1 MVNYPGCLKMVLFDR
16 FGRPVTNLRISL
28 TKDCNF
34 RCFFCHREGQ
44 HFNARLELTPAEIE
58 RLVRIASR
66 LGIKKVKLTGGEPTV
81 RDDILEIVR
90 RIKPY
95 VADLSMT
102 TNGSRLKEL
111 SKPLAEAGLDRV
123 NVSLHSLRPEV
134 YKRITGVDMLDTVL
148 EGIDEAVKYLSPVKL
163 NMTVMKGLND
173 GEIWDMIEFAAKTG
187 VILQLI
193 ELEAPKEMTQTN
205 FFRKYFFPLKPV
217 EQKLEEMAIE
227 TKERRM
233 HRRKKY
239 FIPTDHGIAEVE
251 VVRSMHNTMFCANCT
266 RLRVTSNGKFK
277 TCLLRK
283 NDLIDFATALRNG
296 ASDEELIEI
305 FKKAIRLR
313 EPYWK

>member
-1 MVNYPGCLKMVLFDR
+1 MLFDR

-58 RLVRIASR
+58 RLVRIASH

-227 TKERRM
+227 TKERQM

>member
-1 MVNYPGCLKMVLFDR
+1 M
-16 FGRPVTNLRISL
+16 
-28 TKDCNF
+28 
-34 RCFFCHREGQ
+34 
-44 HFNARLELTPAEIE
+44 
-58 RLVRIASR
+58 
-66 LGIKKVKLTGGEPTV
+66 
-81 RDDILEIVR
+81 
-90 RIKPY
+90 
-95 VADLSMT
+95 
-102 TNGSRLKEL
+102 
-111 SKPLAEAGLDRV
+111 
-123 NVSLHSLRPEV
+123 
-134 YKRITGVDMLDTVL
+134 
-148 EGIDEAVKYLSPVKL
+148 
-163 NMTVMKGLND
+163 
-173 GEIWDMIEFAAKTG
+173 
-187 VILQLI
+187 
-193 ELEAPKEMTQTN
+193 
-205 FFRKYFFPLKPV
+205 

-227 TKERRM
+227 TKERQM